1 VRAVLRTVLALGF
14 ATLFSTTAL
23 ADKRVALIVANGAY
37 KGAALENPSVDAG
50 LVATSLMNIGFS
62 VRVVRDADLAGFDAA
77 LSSFGEE
84 AKGADIAL
92 FYFAGHGFAVNDG
105 LKPESVLMST
115 SADVTASSERVLRSG
130 GIPLDD
136 IVRGLAGEAG
146 ATLIFID
153 ACRNDPRVSR
163 ALGGAGRGLSRLD
176 PIKSRSLLI
185 GLSTRLGDTAEDGE
199 AGKGSPFA
207 RAFAAHIQ
215 TKGVRMRRRMSATC
229 SPMPPPKTTASR
241 PSMTAA

>member
-1 VRAVLRTVLALGF
+1 MPAVLRTVLALGF

-105 LKPESVLMST
+105 LKPES
-115 SADVTASSERVLRSG
+115 EIG
-130 GIPLDD
+130 
-136 IVRGLAGEAG
+136 
-146 ATLIFID
+146 
-153 ACRNDPRVSR
+153 R
-163 ALGGAGRGLSRLD
+163 A
-176 PIKSRSLLI
+176 
-185 GLSTRLGDTAEDGE
+185 
-199 AGKGSPFA
+199 
-207 RAFAAHIQ
+207 H
-215 TKGVRMRRRMSATC
+215 V
-229 SPMPPPKTTASR
+229 
-241 PSMTAA
+241 